1 MMKRY
6 LITFLPVFVVNLL
19 LAQGSFTLQ
28 QCLQSAIETHP
39 LSKQNEML
47 ANSSKL
53 QNQIYDIATLPSLQ
67 LNAQAT
73 YQSDVTSIP
82 ISLPNI
88 SLPSLPHEQYKAT
101 VDVNELIYGAGIYK
115 QQKIIENDNLAINMS
130 KTESDLYQVKEKVS
144 QLFMAVLLADK
155 NMDVINAAG
164 DELTNR
170 INRAE
175 AGVKNGILL
184 QSSVDVLS
192 VEILKNEQRKIEL
205 VALRKSLTEALTVL
219 TGLTFD
225 ENSVFEVPT
234 PSPELNYNNFKPEFN
249 TFRLQQT
256 RLDHMQQLSKK
267 KLYPKLFGFGT
278 GGFGNPALNM
288 FDTDGQFFYLVGVKL
303 NWIIWDWKQSR
314 YETEM
319 YNVSKDMISL
329 QQQALDRSLK
339 AQWVQYFT
347 EIEKYNELIRTDN
360 SIINMRIDILKS
372 AAAQL
377 ENGTMTGT
385 EYVTEQNTNM
395 QAELSRNLHEIQLL
409 QVKLNM
415 LAVTG
420 KL

>member
-6 LITFLPVFVVNLL
+6 FSALIFVATSTLL
-19 LAQGSFTLQ
+19 AAQGSFTLQ
-28 QCLQSAIETHP
+28 QCINAAIETHP

-47 ANSSKL
+47 AGSSKL
-53 QNQIYDIATLPSLQ
+53 QNQIYDIAVLPSVQ

-101 VDVNELIYGAGIYK
+101 VDVNELIYGAGVYK
-115 QQKIIENDNLAINMS
+115 QQKLIEQDNLAINMS
-130 KTESDLYQVKEKVS
+130 KTESDLYQVKERVG
-144 QLFMAVLLADK
+144 QLYMAVLLADK
-155 NMDVINAAG
+155 NLDVIQAAG
-164 DELTNR
+164 DELNNR
-170 INRAE
+170 LKRMESGIR
-175 AGVKNGILL
+175 NGTLL
-184 QSSVDVLS
+184 QSSADVIK
-192 VEILKNEQRKIEL
+192 VEILKNQQRLIEL
-205 VALRKSLTEALTVL
+205 KALRKSLLEALTVL
-219 TGLTFD
+219 TGISFD
-225 ENSVFEVPT
+225 ENSVFTAPT
-234 PSPELNYNNFKPEFN
+234 PAPELNYINYKPEFN

-256 RLDHMQQLSKK
+256 RLDHMQQLSQK
-267 KLYPKLFGFGT
+267 KLYPKLIGFGT

-303 NWIIWDWKQSR
+303 NWTIWDWKQSR
-314 YETEM
+314 YESEM
-319 YNVSKDMISL
+319 YSLSKDMINL
-329 QQQALDRSLK
+329 QQQSLDRTLK

-347 EIEKYNELIRTDN
+347 EIEKYSELIKTDN
-360 SIINMRIDILKS
+360 SIIKMRNDILKS
-372 AAAQL
+372 AASQL